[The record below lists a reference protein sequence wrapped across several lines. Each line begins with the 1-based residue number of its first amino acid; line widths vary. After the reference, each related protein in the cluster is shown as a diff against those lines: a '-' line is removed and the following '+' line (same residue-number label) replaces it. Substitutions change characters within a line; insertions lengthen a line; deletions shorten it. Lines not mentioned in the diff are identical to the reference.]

1 MEVLQ
6 LLRVVAEVDNNNKT
20 ITLANPSI
28 INGTQTRGVLDLFH
42 QENPDK
48 EIPIKVEILV
58 ILEKE
63 ENWGLDVEIAIA
75 RNRRNSVK
83 TISVSGKRGEYEELD
98 KVVEQELQK
107 DESQRV
113 NLIH

>member
-1 MEVLQ
+1 MICRSLNGNITIIA
-6 LLRVVAEVDNNNKT
+6 RGCEVDNNNKT

-28 INGTQTRGVLDLFH
+28 INGTRTRVLGK
-42 QENPDK
+42 PK

-75 RNRRNSVK
+75 RNRQNSVK
-83 TISVSGKRGEYEELD
+83 TIVFPVNVVSI
-98 KVVEQELQK
+98 
-107 DESQRV
+107 
-113 NLIH
+113 N